1 MKTALKWSLVP
12 LTIMNI
18 TIKVKIITKL
28 YGLIKMIPWFISNLV
43 LDQWVKCSFNMTLIY
58 LKVIAMG

>member
-18 TIKVKIITKL
+18 TIKAKIITKL
-28 YGLIKMIPWFISNLV
+28 YGLKNDSLVYIEFSLVSIGKMFL
-43 LDQWVKCSFNMTLIY
+43 
-58 LKVIAMG
+58 